1 MRLTQPTHGPES
13 EPEMKSWT
21 IEARPQ
27 VYARLAGLIYLFVIV
42 FGGYSEGFVMST
54 LVVPGDAA
62 TTAHNILGA
71 ESVWR
76 MSVAG
81 NLLVPILAVLQLWI
95 EYLLLKPV
103 SRNLALLLVLFNG
116 VSLAIE
122 TVSKLFLLMVAPVLS
137 DPGYAAAFQ
146 PDQVYALADLMLRAH
161 DISFHIALLFF
172 GFTCVLS
179 GTLIFRSGYLPK
191 FLGVLMG
198 LAGVSYLVATYGA
211 LFAPAF
217 GQAISPWILLPVLI
231 GESAMCLWLLL
242 MGVNVKRWRERMEAG
257 RTRSGQDV

>member
-1 MRLTQPTHGPES
+1 
-13 EPEMKSWT
+13 MKSWT

-27 VYARLAGLIYLFVIV
+27 VYARLAGLTYLFVIL
-42 FGGYSEGFVMST
+42 FGGYSEGVVMSA
-54 LVVPGDAA
+54 LIVPDDAA
-62 TTAHNILGA
+62 ATARNILGA

-76 MSVAG
+76 MSVGG

-103 SRNLALLLVLFNG
+103 SRNLALLFVLFNG

-137 DPGYAAAFQ
+137 DPGYAAVFA
-146 PDQVYALADLMLRAH
+146 PDQVYALADLMLTAH
-161 DISFHIALLFF
+161 DIAFHIALLFF
-172 GFTCVLS
+172 GIACILS
-179 GTLIFRSGYLPK
+179 GSLIFRSGYLPK

-198 LAGVSYLVATYGA
+198 LAGVSYLAATFGA

-217 GQAISPWILLPVLI
+217 GQAISPWILLPVLV
-231 GESAMCLWLLL
+231 GESALCLWLLI
-242 MGVNVKRWRERMEAG
+242 MGVNLPRWRARLETPERA
-257 RTRSGQDV
+257 

>member
-1 MRLTQPTHGPES
+1 
-13 EPEMKSWT
+13 MKSWT

-27 VYARLAGLIYLFVIV
+27 VYARFAGLIYLFVIV
-42 FGGYSEGFVMST
+42 FGGYSEGFVMSA

-62 TTAHNILGA
+62 ATAQNILGA

-76 MSVAG
+76 MSVGG

-103 SRNLALLLVLFNG
+103 SRNLALLFVLFNG

-122 TVSKLFLLMVAPVLS
+122 TVSKLFLLMVAPVLA
-137 DPGYAAAFQ
+137 DPGYAAVFE
-146 PDQVYALADLMLRAH
+146 PDQVYALADLMLTAH
-161 DISFHIALLFF
+161 DISFHIALIFF
-172 GFTCVLS
+172 GFACLLIGS
-179 GTLIFRSGYLPK
+179 LIFRSGYLPR

-198 LAGVSYLVATYGA
+198 LAGISYLVATFGA

-231 GESAMCLWLLL
+231 GESALCLWLLL
-242 MGVNVKRWRERMEAG
+242 KGVNLKRWRERMEVE
-257 RTRSGQDV
+257 RTGPGQDV

>member
-1 MRLTQPTHGPES
+1 
-13 EPEMKSWT
+13 MKSWT

-27 VYARLAGLIYLFVIV
+27 VYARLAGLTYLFVIL
-42 FGGYSEGFVMST
+42 FGGYSEGVVMSA

-62 TTAHNILGA
+62 ATARNILGA

-76 MSVAG
+76 MSVGG

-103 SRNLALLLVLFNG
+103 SRNLALLFVLFNG

-137 DPGYAAAFQ
+137 DPGYAAVFA
-146 PDQVYALADLMLRAH
+146 PDQVYALADLMLTAH
-161 DISFHIALLFF
+161 DIAFHIALLFF
-172 GFTCVLS
+172 GIACILS
-179 GTLIFRSGYLPK
+179 GSLIFRSGYLPK

-198 LAGVSYLVATYGA
+198 LAGVSYLAATFGA

-217 GQAISPWILLPVLI
+217 GQAISPWILLPVLV
-231 GESAMCLWLLL
+231 GESALCLWLLI
-242 MGVNVKRWRERMEAG
+242 MGVNLPRWRARLETPERA
-257 RTRSGQDV
+257 